1 MTRDPLYIL
10 AVLCLVVVASEWLAR
25 HTVLRHLGTALLVIL
40 VTAVLAN
47 IGLLPAGSPPE
58 SPVAVYD
65 GVFAWI
71 APLAIFWLVLPVRL
85 AELRKAGGPMI
96 VLFLAGAGGVVL
108 GAMAGGWLLGGE
120 AALGEHYRA
129 VGGMFVGTYV
139 GGSINFNAVALDYGV
154 VRDGAL
160 YAGTVAVDN
169 VITTLWMVATLA
181 LPRLLHVGQMAA
193 RVGAPS
199 PVRAPADDGV
209 ATDTESLHPVDVAL
223 VLAVGLTA
231 VLLSNRLAS
240 MLAAGGHAVPAVL
253 ILTTLALVLAQ
264 LPWATRLRGVRV
276 LGMLAV
282 YLFLAVIGAFCDLRE
297 LAGLGTLGLRLLAFA
312 SVLVAV
318 HGVVTFGAARLLRLD
333 PDVAAVASQANVGG
347 STSALALARS
357 LGRGDLV
364 VPGVLV
370 GALGNALG
378 TFLGFWAAGRLL

>member
-10 AVLCLVVVASEWLAR
+10 AVLCLVVVGSEWLAR

-47 IGLLPAGSPPE
+47 VGLMPAGSPPDA
-58 SPVAVYD
+58 PVPVYD
-65 GVFAWI
+65 GVFAWV

-85 AELRKAGGPMI
+85 AELRQAGGPMI
-96 VLFLAGAGGVVL
+96 VLFLAGAAGVVL
-108 GAMAGGWLLGGE
+108 GAVAGGWLLGGE
-120 AALGEHYRA
+120 AVMGEHYRA

-154 VRDGAL
+154 MRDGAL

-181 LPRLLHVGQMAA
+181 LPRLLSFGRTVA
-193 RVGAPS
+193 RGVVS
-199 PVRAPADDGV
+199 PEPRVSGDDGV
-209 ATDTESLHPVDVAL
+209 ATDTEWVHPVDVAL
-223 VLAVGLTA
+223 VLAVGLAA
-231 VLLSNRLAS
+231 VWASNG
-240 MLAAGGHAVPAVL
+240 LAAWLATAGHSVPAVL
-253 ILTTLALVLAQ
+253 ILTTVALLLAQ
-264 LPWATRLRGVRV
+264 LPWTARLRGVRV

-297 LAGLGTLGLRLLAFA
+297 LAELGSVGLRLLAFA
-312 SVLVAV
+312 SVLVSV
-318 HGVVTFGAARLLRLD
+318 HGVVTFGTARLLRLD

-378 TFLGFWAAGRLL
+378 TFLGFWVAGRVL